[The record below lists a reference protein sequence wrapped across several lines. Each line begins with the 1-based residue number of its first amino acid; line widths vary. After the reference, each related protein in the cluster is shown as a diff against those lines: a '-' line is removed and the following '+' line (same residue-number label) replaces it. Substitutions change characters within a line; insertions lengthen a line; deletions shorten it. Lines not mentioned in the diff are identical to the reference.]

1 MKSSQLD
8 DVGRRLLHALTVA
21 PRGPEPAR
29 QLRVWTWAAPRA
41 ILADVSIG
49 AALAGARHQA
59 GLTVA
64 EVSAHTRIREGLIR
78 AIEQDEFGSCGGD
91 FYARGHIRAIAGF
104 VGADAGALISE
115 YDAEHPSGRPAT
127 LEELPSRPPS
137 RPPRGPGQHQG
148 SWFGPVVLLL
158 CIAVIV
164 FIVYRLTPGTADPR
178 RPGAAASLSGAA
190 PRPAAPSR
198 GPRPSPRS
206 ALASSHASSRP
217 APKVTELTPVSAVAF
232 GPQGTSDG
240 DYPQGASLALS
251 GDPATPW
258 HTDWYTTA
266 RFGNLQAGT
275 GLLLRL
281 GRTVTAT
288 GVTIRLGNT
297 PGADLQVRAGTT
309 PAHLRVVAGKADAG
323 GAVRLRLASHP
334 RVRYVLIWF
343 TLLPPDAAG
352 TYQAY
357 ISKVT
362 VTATSG

>member
-1 MKSSQLD
+1 
-8 DVGRRLLHALTVA
+8 VILT
-21 PRGPEPAR
+21 
-29 QLRVWTWAAPRA
+29 
-41 ILADVSIG
+41 DVSIG
-49 AALAGARHQA
+49 AALAEARHQA

-64 EVSAHTRIREGLIR
+64 EVSAHTRIREGLVR
-78 AIEQDEFGSCGGD
+78 AIEQDEFGICGGD

-104 VGADAGALISE
+104 VGADPGALISE

-127 LEELPSRPPS
+127 LEELPSQPPS
-137 RPPRGPGQHQG
+137 RPPRGPGQHRG
-148 SWFGPVVLLL
+148 SWFGPLALLL
-158 CIAVIV
+158 CIAAIV
-164 FIVYRLTPGTADPR
+164 FVVYRLTPGTSGQQ
-178 RPGAAASLSGAA
+178 RPAAAASANGAS
-190 PRPAAPSR
+190 PRPAASSR

-206 ALASSHASSRP
+206 APASGDASART
-217 APKVTELTPVSAVAF
+217 APKATELTPVSAVAF

-240 DYPQGASLALS
+240 DNPQGASLALS

-288 GVTIRLGNT
+288 SVTIRLGNT
-297 PGADLQVRAGTT
+297 PGADLQVRAGTA
-309 PAHLRVVAGKADAG
+309 PAQLRMVAGKADAG
-323 GAVRLRLASHP
+323 GSVRLRLASHP

-343 TLLPPDAAG
+343 TRLPPDAAG